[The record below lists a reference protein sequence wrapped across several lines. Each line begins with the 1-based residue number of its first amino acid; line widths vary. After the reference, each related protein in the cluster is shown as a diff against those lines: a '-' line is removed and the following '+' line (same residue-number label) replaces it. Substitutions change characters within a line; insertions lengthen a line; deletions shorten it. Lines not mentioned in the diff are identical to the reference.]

1 MKRVGAGRLLA
12 VPLDAACRIPLHRQI
27 YNDVRE
33 RILSGAL
40 RAGTLLP
47 SSRALAGDLHVAR
60 STVVQAYEEL
70 RAEGY
75 LESER
80 GGTRVSDVASDIP
93 TSGPA
98 TTRGD
103 RLPPPPKRL
112 PELPSDAMRLRSALT
127 IGPRAPRAFRAAVP
141 AVDAFPIALW
151 TQTVNRV
158 LRRAPGKQLA
168 YGDPLGFMPL
178 REAIADYL
186 TVSRGVR
193 CSATQIVVVNG
204 SQHALTLCAS
214 ALVAPG
220 DEVWIEDPFYV
231 GSRAA
236 FELARATL
244 VPIGVD
250 DEGMCV
256 SEGIRR
262 APNARAAFV
271 TPSRQLP
278 LGVTMSVARRLELL
292 DWARRSGSWIIEDDY
307 DSEFRYASRPI
318 TALQGLDDAGSVIY
332 VGTFSK
338 VMFPSLRLA
347 YMVVPDSLLDRMH
360 TVRFFSDF
368 HTEYLNQAAMAEFIR
383 QGHFER
389 HVRRMRTT
397 YAERA
402 NLLATALRERLGG
415 RLDIPVP
422 TAGLT
427 LVTGLRDDDDAV
439 AIAREST
446 EAGIELVPVSAF
458 TVEHRVRPMLLFG
471 FGGLAPREIREGV
484 DAFAKILE
492 RYDAKQLKAQDDPER
507 RHPAR

>member
-1 MKRVGAGRLLA
+1 MKWVGAGRFLA
-12 VPLDAACRIPLHRQI
+12 VPLDADSRIPLHRQI
-27 YNDVRE
+27 YGDVRE
-33 RILSGAL
+33 RILTGAL

-47 SSRALAGDLHVAR
+47 STRALASDLHVAR
-60 STVVQAYEEL
+60 STVVQAYEQL

-80 GGTRVSDVASDIP
+80 GGTRVADIAGDVRVTA
-93 TSGPA
+93 PA
-98 TTRGD
+98 TSRPDSG
-103 RLPPPPKRL
+103 PPPPKRL
-112 PELPSDAMRLRSALT
+112 PELPSSMLQLRNALT
-127 IGPRAPRAFRAAVP
+127 IGPRAPRPFRAAVP
-141 AVDAFPIALW
+141 AVDAFPISLW
-151 TQTVNRV
+151 TQTVNRI

-168 YGDPLGFMPL
+168 YGDSLGLMPL

-186 TVSRGVR
+186 TAARGVR
-193 CSATQIVVVNG
+193 CSAAQIVVVNG

-231 GSRAA
+231 GARAA
-236 FELARATL
+236 FELARAAL
-244 VPIGVD
+244 VPICVD
-250 DEGMCV
+250 DEGLCV

-262 APNARAAFV
+262 APHARAAFV

-292 DWARRSGSWIIEDDY
+292 DWARRSRAWIIEDDY

-338 VMFPSLRLA
+338 VMFPALRLA
-347 YMVVPDSLLDRMH
+347 YMVVPPALLDRMH

-402 NLLATALRERLGG
+402 NLLASALRDRLGD
-415 RLDIPVP
+415 RIDVPTP

-427 LVTGLRDDDDAV
+427 LIAGLRDGDDAV

-446 EAGIELVPVSAF
+446 DAGVELVPVSAF
-458 TVEHRVRPMLLFG
+458 TMEHPVRPMLLFG
-471 FGGLAPREIREGV
+471 FGGLAPREIGEGV

-492 RYDAKQLKAQDDPER
+492 RYDAKLKRA
-507 RHPAR
+507 AT